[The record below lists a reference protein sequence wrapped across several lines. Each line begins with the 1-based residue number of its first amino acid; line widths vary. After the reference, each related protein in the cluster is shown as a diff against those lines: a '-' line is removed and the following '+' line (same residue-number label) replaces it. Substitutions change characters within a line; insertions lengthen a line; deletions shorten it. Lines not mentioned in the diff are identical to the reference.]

1 MLKASEVKGR
11 AVVALSDGATLG
23 HVDDVLFDATY
34 RRVLGVR
41 VKTGVWGHGTIVPR
55 AAVVTMR
62 PEAVTVPGP
71 DTFTTDDRGEEV
83 TAAVTLGQARGMKVV
98 SEGGARIGTVTD
110 IEMDDQAHFV
120 TGYRL
125 SVPGRHH
132 LGHQER
138 LMGAGQVLRLGEGG
152 VLIVPDAVGQALHAS

>member
-1 MLKASEVKGR
+1 MLKASELKGR

-23 HVDDVLFDATY
+23 YVDEVLFDAMC
-34 RRVLGVR
+34 RRVRGVC
-41 VKTGVWGHGTIVPR
+41 VKKGVLMHSTIVPR
-55 AAVVTMR
+55 AVVVTVR
-62 PEAVTVPGP
+62 PEAVTVPSP
-71 DTFTTDDRGEEV
+71 DTLAMDDRGEEV
-83 TAAVTLGQARGMKVV
+83 ADVVTLGQALGIKVV

-125 SVPGRHH
+125 SVPGKHH

-138 LMGAGQVLRLGEGG
+138 LMGAGQVLRVGEGG
-152 VLIVPDAVGQALHAS
+152 VMIVTDAVGQDLHAS